1 MHITDVEIYP
11 ARKPSFLA
19 NAKVT
24 LADEKGNSVTI
35 TDFRLLR
42 NKQSELWVAVPN
54 YTIPDG
60 KGWVYEPTIVLSR
73 KLQFEISEAVLA
85 AYAKWKQPIA
95 ERGAK

>member
-1 MHITDVEIYP
+1 MHITNVEIYP

-19 NAKVT
+19 NAKIT
-24 LADEKGNSVTI
+24 LSDDEGNSVTI
-35 TDFRLLR
+35 TDFRVLA

-60 KGWVYEPTIVLSR
+60 KGWVYEPTIILSR

-85 AYAKWKQPIA
+85 AYAKL
-95 ERGAK
+95 EGAR

>member
-19 NAKVT
+19 NCKVT
-24 LADEKGNSVTI
+24 LTDDDGNSVTI
-35 TDFRLLR
+35 TDFRILQ

-60 KGWVYEPTIVLSR
+60 KGWIYEPTIILSR
-73 KLQFEISEAVLA
+73 KLQFQISEAVVA
-85 AYAKWKQPIA
+85 AYAKWQ
-95 ERGAK
+95 EGGAR